1 MTATAPVATRSEGR
15 PARPPRS
22 PWLPASLAVFAV
34 ATWSAAS
41 AEFGIDFDLVELFAS
56 LGRANRIL
64 SDAFPPNWGFLGQTL
79 RPLVETFQMAV
90 IATVIGCGI
99 GLPVAML
106 ASRVSA
112 PNGLVLW
119 LDRSVLAVVRAVPD
133 IMYALIFVSALS
145 VGPLPGVLALILFNI
160 GVIGKLLSETIDGID
175 PGPIE
180 AATAAGG
187 SRLLVNRWAV
197 LPQVLPNYVAYVLYT
212 FELNIRASA
221 VIGLVGA
228 GGLGQLLQTQRRFFN
243 YDNQLTIIVELF
255 VLVVV
260 IEMISVWLRR
270 RLV

>member
-1 MTATAPVATRSEGR
+1 MTARVER
-15 PARPPRS
+15 PAKPPRS
-22 PWLPASLAVFAV
+22 LALPLGIIAFAA
-34 ATWSAAS
+34 ATWWAAS
-41 AEFGIDFDLVELFAS
+41 RQFGIDFDIVALIGSF
-56 LGRANRIL
+56 GRAERIVD
-64 SDAFPPNWGFLGQTL
+64 DAIPPGWDFFGATI

-90 IATVIGCGI
+90 IASAIGVSI

-112 PNGLVLW
+112 PNRGVLW
-119 LDRSVLAVVRAVPD
+119 LDRSVLAVVRAIPD
-133 IMYALIFVSALS
+133 IMYALVFVSAIG
-145 VGPLPGVLALILFNI
+145 VGPLGGILALILFNI

-197 LPQVLPNYVAYVLYT
+197 LPQVLPNYVAYALYT

-228 GGLGQLLQTQRRFFN
+228 GGIGQLLQTQRRFFY
-243 YDNQLTIIVELF
+243 YDNQLLIILELF
-255 VLVVV
+255 ALVVV
-260 IEMISVWLRR
+260 IEIVSVWLRR
-270 RLV
+270 KLV

>member
-1 MTATAPVATRSEGR
+1 MTASAPAAPAPAIAR
-15 PARPPRS
+15 PAKPPRS
-22 PWLPASLAVFAV
+22 PWLPVGVIVAIA
-34 ATWSAAS
+34 ATWWAAD
-41 AEFGIDFDLVELFAS
+41 GIGFDVIALLGSF
-56 LGRANRIL
+56 GRAGGIL
-64 SDAFPPNWGFLGQTL
+64 SEAIPPNLGFLDATL
-79 RPLVETFQMAV
+79 RPMLETFQMAV
-90 IATVIGCGI
+90 IASVIGCTI

-106 ASRVSA
+106 ASKVSA
-112 PNGLVLW
+112 PNGVVLW
-119 LDRSVLAVVRAVPD
+119 LDRSILAVVRAVPD

-175 PGPIE
+175 PGPLE

-197 LPQVLPNYVAYVLYT
+197 LPQVLPNYVAYALYT

-228 GGLGQLLQTQRRFFN
+228 GGVGQLLQTQRRFFN
-243 YDNQLTIIVELF
+243 YDNQLMIIIELF
-255 VLVVV
+255 ALVVV

-270 RLV
+270 KLV